1 MITLSLEL
9 LQSTVGKN
17 FNLPLDN
24 ATNFQ
29 VNHAVTVVGYDTKVF
44 VIKNSWGSAWG
55 EKGYINFDRK
65 ISNQCFIGQYPEYP
79 NLVLT
84 GEEEDSSTVRH
95 FIGYLDSSHSSEF
108 R

>member
-1 MITLSLEL
+1 MFLEFYPFSRQSSLAFFPIQFL
-9 LQSTVGKN
+9 TTTS
-17 FNLPLDN
+17 F
-24 ATNFQ
+24 FQ
-29 VNHAVTVVGYDTKVF
+29 VNHAVTVVGYDAKVF

-84 GEEEDSSTVRH
+84 GEDED
-95 FIGYLDSSHSSEF
+95 DSEVCDIY
-108 R
+108 

>member
-1 MITLSLEL
+1 M
-9 LQSTVGKN
+9 
-17 FNLPLDN
+17 FNN
-24 ATNFQ
+24 HTFFQ
-29 VNHAVTVVGYDTKVF
+29 VNHAVTVVGYDSKVF

-84 GEEEDSSTVRH
+84 GEDEDNSEVC
-95 FIGYLDSSHSSEF
+95 DSDIICFTFSDGVINI
-108 R
+108 